1 MIRVGLQKRV
11 IRVVVVGAG
20 AAESWLG
27 GEGGI
32 GSAICFIGC
41 ACG

>member
-11 IRVVVVGAG
+11 IRFVVGAG
-20 AAESWLG
+20 AVGSWLG